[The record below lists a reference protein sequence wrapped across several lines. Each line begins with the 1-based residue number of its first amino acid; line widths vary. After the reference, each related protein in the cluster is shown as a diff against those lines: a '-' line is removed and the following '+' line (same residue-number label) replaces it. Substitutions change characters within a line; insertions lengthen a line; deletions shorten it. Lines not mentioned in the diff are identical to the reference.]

1 MSIHSAV
8 DTSCSIRA
16 IGNSGARSAGPIGCL
31 VPGCNGGDGGVGI
44 DGTTLNHAVGI
55 WLSRSVN
62 LVARVG
68 IAPPLLGSGS
78 NSTQEPLLGD
88 VRSNA
93 RARGCSQSIG
103 VHPADTFEVPV
114 RDRHRVETGVVFQRI
129 TCCPV
134 DQRRRRARDDDETV
148 RKVY

>member
-1 MSIHSAV
+1 MSILSAV
-8 DTSCSIRA
+8 ESSCSISA

-31 VPGCNGGDGGVGI
+31 VPGFNGGDGGVGI

-68 IAPPLLGSGS
+68 IAPPLLGFGS
-78 NSTQEPLLGD
+78 NSTQEPSPCD
-88 VRSNA
+88 VPSNA
-93 RARGCSQSIG
+93 RARDCSQSIG

-114 RDRHRVETGVVFQRI
+114 CDRH
-129 TCCPV
+129 
-134 DQRRRRARDDDETV
+134 
-148 RKVY
+148 